1 VSARTVRGKA
11 RAPKRKGGTLRSP
24 DGPEQL
30 RLYSYLM
37 FNLVQRIDRQRRQ
50 VYAGDLDMACISEAI
65 ALSAIEAR
73 MRDPGFRQEYR
84 DVAKVAGIQAQRGVN
99 ALSVAEATG
108 IPRETTRRKIKK
120 LIELGAVLEVRR
132 GEYIMK
138 PGFLQQDAVI
148 AGLIRALSDTT
159 RFINDG
165 VDQGLFVWSEE

>member
-1 VSARTVRGKA
+1 MVR
-11 RAPKRKGGTLRSP
+11 PP

-30 RLYSYLM
+30 RLYGYLM
-37 FNLVQRIDRQRRQ
+37 FTLVQRIDRHRRQ

-73 MRDPGFRQEYR
+73 MRDPKFRDEYR
-84 DVAKVAGIQAQRGVN
+84 GVTKVAGIEAQRGVN

-120 LIELGAVLEVRR
+120 LIELGAILEVRR

-138 PGFLQQDAVI
+138 PGFLQQDSVI
-148 AGLIRALSDTT
+148 SGLMQALSDTT
-159 RFINDG
+159 RFINDSL
-165 VDQGLFVWSEE
+165 DQGLFVWSEK